1 MEPLTPESAPEILA
15 HLNETLD
22 ACRRLLSGHSGRV
35 SLKTTSDG
43 SRETVT
49 ELDLQVEQR
58 LMARIH
64 ELQPE
69 AGILSEET
77 AHEDL
82 SVLDHDVCFVLDPI
96 DGTDLLLAGDTGFAI
111 SIAILARRHAIA
123 ALLDFPARDQR
134 FTCTL
139 GGGTRCNGRRV
150 KAVRSTSLARARISI
165 SFTQHA
171 LTPLQPLWNTLGVAT
186 LVPTPGF
193 TAKLATI
200 LRGECDA
207 ALQLPIQPRST
218 AIWDYAAAALLLSE
232 AGATLST
239 WDGTSLLDE
248 LPTTYTGGWIAGSPG
263 LSAALRTTV
272 IDRLTALRGSR
283 SGDASNQR

>member
-1 MEPLTPESAPEILA
+1 MKPLTPKSAATILA

-22 ACRRLLSGHSGRV
+22 SCRRLLAGHPGKV
-35 SLKTTSDG
+35 SLKAASDG
-43 SRETVT
+43 GRETVT

-58 LMARIH
+58 LMARIR

-77 AHEDL
+77 AQDL
-82 SVLDHDVCFVLDPI
+82 SALDQDVCFVLDPI

-111 SIAILARRHAIA
+111 SIAILARRHAVA
-123 ALLDFPARDQR
+123 GLLDFPARDQR

-139 GGGTRCNGRRV
+139 GGGTQLNGRRV
-150 KAVRSTSLARARISI
+150 EAVRSTSLAEARISI
-165 SFTQHA
+165 SSTQHA
-171 LTPLQPLWNTLGVAT
+171 LTALQPLWNTLGVAA

-200 LRGECDA
+200 MRGECDA
-207 ALQLPIQPRST
+207 ALHLPIQPRST

-232 AGATLST
+232 AGGTLST
-239 WDGTSLLDE
+239 WDGTSLLDT
-248 LPTTYTGGWIAGSPG
+248 LPTTYAGGWIAGAPG
-263 LSAALRTTV
+263 LSAALRRTV
-272 IDRLTALRGSR
+272 TDRLIALHGHRA
-283 SGDASNQR
+283 GDPPIQR